1 LRSSA
6 GAIKFSSL
14 SFHGAFAPTKSPMH
28 RIREFVPND
37 SAAIFTIAAA
47 EPKIAQ
53 WSADAYAQ
61 LTSNGYSA
69 WVAER
74 TGSREIVGFIV
85 VRLVP
90 PEAEILNLAV
100 NPENREQG
108 VATSLLEVVL
118 ASLQNGKATR
128 LYLEV
133 RPSNTPAISFYQKH
147 LFTLAGVRPN
157 YYREPAEA
165 ALLMARAFSDFPQAA
180 GTRLT

>member
-1 LRSSA
+1 
-6 GAIKFSSL
+6 
-14 SFHGAFAPTKSPMH
+14 MH

-37 SAAIFTIAAA
+37 SAAIIKIAAA

-74 TGSREIVGFIV
+74 TDSGEIVGFIV
-85 VRLVP
+85 VRLVL

-118 ASLQNGKATR
+118 ANLQKGKAMR

-165 ALLMARAFSDFPQAA
+165 ALLMARGLSDFPQAE

>member
-1 LRSSA
+1 
-6 GAIKFSSL
+6 
-14 SFHGAFAPTKSPMH
+14 MH

-37 SAAIFTIAAA
+37 SAAIFKIAAA
-47 EPKIAQ
+47 EAKIAQ
-53 WSADAYAQ
+53 WSADAYAH
-61 LTSNGYSA
+61 LASNGYSA

-74 TGSREIVGFIV
+74 MDSGEIVGFIV

-100 NPENREQG
+100 SSENREQG

-118 ASLQNGKATR
+118 ANLRSGKATR

-165 ALLMARAFSDFPQAA
+165 ALLMARALSDFPQAA

>member
-1 LRSSA
+1 
-6 GAIKFSSL
+6 
-14 SFHGAFAPTKSPMH
+14 MH

-37 SAAIFTIAAA
+37 SAAIFKIAAA

-61 LTSNGYSA
+61 LASHGYSA

-74 TGSREIVGFIV
+74 TDSNEIVGFIV

-100 NPENREQG
+100 KPENREQG
-108 VATSLLEVVL
+108 VATSLLELVL
-118 ASLQNGKATR
+118 ADLQKGEASR

-147 LFTLAGVRPN
+147 LFTLTGVRPN
-157 YYREPAEA
+157 YYRDPPEA
-165 ALLMARAFSDFPQAA
+165 ALQMARAFSDFPQAT

>member
-1 LRSSA
+1 
-6 GAIKFSSL
+6 
-14 SFHGAFAPTKSPMH
+14 M
-28 RIREFVPND
+28 PND
-37 SAAIFTIAAA
+37 SAAIFKIAAA
-47 EPKIAQ
+47 EPTIAQ
-53 WSADAYAQ
+53 WSTDAYAE
-61 LTSNGYSA
+61 LTNNGYLA
-69 WVAER
+69 WVAEQ
-74 TGSREIVGFIV
+74 TDSGEIVGFIV

-108 VATSLLEVVL
+108 VATSLLAVVL
-118 ASLQNGKATR
+118 ANLQNRKATR

-165 ALLMARAFSDFPQAA
+165 ALLMARTLSDFPQAA

>member
-1 LRSSA
+1 
-6 GAIKFSSL
+6 
-14 SFHGAFAPTKSPMH
+14 MH
-28 RIREFVPND
+28 HIRAFVPHD
-37 SAAIFTIAAA
+37 SAAIFKIAAA

-61 LTSNGYSA
+61 MTNNGYSA

-74 TGSREIVGFIV
+74 TDSNEIVGFIV
-85 VRLVP
+85 VRLLP

-100 NPENREQG
+100 DPENREQG
-108 VATSLLEVVL
+108 VASSLFEVVL
-118 ASLQNGKATR
+118 ANLQKGRATR

-157 YYREPAEA
+157 YYREPREA
-165 ALLMARAFSDFPQAA
+165 ALLMARGFSDFPQAA
-180 GTRLT
+180 GTNLT

>member
-1 LRSSA
+1 
-6 GAIKFSSL
+6 
-14 SFHGAFAPTKSPMH
+14 MH
-28 RIREFVPND
+28 RIREFVSND
-37 SAAIFTIAAA
+37 SAAIFKIAVA

-53 WSADAYAQ
+53 WPADAYAQ
-61 LTSNGYSA
+61 LTSNGYLA

-74 TGSREIVGFIV
+74 TDSGEIVGFIV
-85 VRLVP
+85 ARLVP
-90 PEAEILNLAV
+90 PEAEILNIAV
-100 NPENREQG
+100 NPKNREQG

-118 ASLQNGKATR
+118 ANLLRAKATR

-165 ALLMARAFSDFPQAA
+165 ALLMARALSDFPQAA

>member
-1 LRSSA
+1 
-6 GAIKFSSL
+6 
-14 SFHGAFAPTKSPMH
+14 MH

-37 SAAIFTIAAA
+37 SAAIFKIAAA

-61 LTSNGYSA
+61 LTRDGYSA

-74 TGSREIVGFIV
+74 ADSGEIVGVIV

-118 ASLQNGKATR
+118 SNLQKGNATR
-128 LYLEV
+128 LHLEV

-165 ALLMARAFSDFPQAA
+165 ALLMARALPDFPQAA

>member
-1 LRSSA
+1 
-6 GAIKFSSL
+6 
-14 SFHGAFAPTKSPMH
+14 MH

-37 SAAIFTIAAA
+37 SAAIFKIASA

-53 WSADAYAQ
+53 WSADVYAQ
-61 LTSNGYSA
+61 LTSNGYLA
-69 WVAER
+69 WIAER
-74 TGSREIVGFIV
+74 TDSSEIVGFIV

-90 PEAEILNLAV
+90 PEAEILNLGV
-100 NPENREQG
+100 NPKNREQG

-118 ASLQNGKATR
+118 ANLQREKATR

-157 YYREPAEA
+157 YYREPTEA
-165 ALLMARAFSDFPQAA
+165 ALLMARALSDFPQAA
-180 GTRLT
+180 GPRLT

>member
-1 LRSSA
+1 ML
-6 GAIKFSSL
+6 
-14 SFHGAFAPTKSPMH
+14 
-28 RIREFVPND
+28 RIRELVPND
-37 SAAIFTIAAA
+37 SAAIFKIAAA

-61 LTSNGYSA
+61 LTGNGYA
-69 WVAER
+69 GWVAER
-74 TGSREIVGFIV
+74 TDSGEIVGFIV

-118 ASLQNGKATR
+118 SKLQKGNATR
-128 LYLEV
+128 LHLEV

-147 LFTLAGVRPN
+147 LFTLAGVRRN

-165 ALLMARAFSDFPQAA
+165 ALLMARALSDFPQAA
-180 GTRLT
+180 GTRLA

>member
-1 LRSSA
+1 
-6 GAIKFSSL
+6 
-14 SFHGAFAPTKSPMH
+14 MH

-37 SAAIFTIAAA
+37 SAAIFKIAAA

-53 WSADAYAQ
+53 WSADAYAH
-61 LTSNGYSA
+61 LASNGYSA

-74 TGSREIVGFIV
+74 TDSREVVGFIV

-100 NPENREQG
+100 NLKNREQG

-118 ASLQNGKATR
+118 ANLRNGKAAR

-165 ALLMARAFSDFPQAA
+165 ALLMARGVLDFPQAA

>member
-1 LRSSA
+1 
-6 GAIKFSSL
+6 
-14 SFHGAFAPTKSPMH
+14 MH

-37 SAAIFTIAAA
+37 SAAIFKIAAA
-47 EPKIAQ
+47 ERKIAQ

-61 LTSNGYSA
+61 LLAKGYAA

-74 TGSREIVGFIV
+74 PDSDEIVGFIV

-90 PEAEILNLAV
+90 PEGEILNLAV

-108 VATSLLEVVL
+108 VATSLLEAVL
-118 ASLQNGKATR
+118 TSLQRGQPSR

-133 RPSNTPAISFYQKH
+133 RPSNTPAISFYHKH

-157 YYREPAEA
+157 YYRGPREA
-165 ALLMARAFSDFPQAA
+165 ALRMVRALSEFPT
-180 GTRLT
+180 GGGG

>member
-1 LRSSA
+1 
-6 GAIKFSSL
+6 
-14 SFHGAFAPTKSPMH
+14 MH

-37 SAAIFTIAAA
+37 SAAIFQIAAA

-74 TGSREIVGFIV
+74 TDSGEIVGFIV

-100 NPENREQG
+100 NPKNRDQG

-118 ASLQNGKATR
+118 ANLRNGKATR

-133 RPSNTPAISFYQKH
+133 RPSSTPAISFYQKH
-147 LFTLAGVRPN
+147 LFTVAGVRPN
-157 YYREPAEA
+157 YYREPTEA
-165 ALLMARAFSDFPQAA
+165 ALLMARGLWDFLQAE

>member
-1 LRSSA
+1 
-6 GAIKFSSL
+6 
-14 SFHGAFAPTKSPMH
+14 MH

-37 SAAIFTIAAA
+37 SAAMFTMAAA
-47 EPKIAQ
+47 EPQIAQ

-61 LTSNGYSA
+61 LTSDGYSA

-74 TGSREIVGFIV
+74 TGSHEIVGFIV

-118 ASLQNGKATR
+118 ASLPSAKATH

-133 RPSNTPAISFYQKH
+133 RPSNTAAISFYQKH
-147 LFTLAGVRPN
+147 LFTLVGVRRN

-165 ALLMARAFSDFPQAA
+165 ALLMARGVSDFPQAP
-180 GTRLT
+180 GD